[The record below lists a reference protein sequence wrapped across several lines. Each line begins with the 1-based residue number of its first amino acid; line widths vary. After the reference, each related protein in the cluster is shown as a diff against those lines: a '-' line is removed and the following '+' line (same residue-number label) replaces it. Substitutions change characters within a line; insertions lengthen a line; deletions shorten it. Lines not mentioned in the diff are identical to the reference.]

1 MCFVARFQLWAHMPF
16 VKWVRGCLDRNST
29 TRYHKPR
36 FGRMANIEDSITP
49 CAHAITLIHL
59 CRPDLAPI
67 VAHIFPGI
75 VCGLVACSAKTL
87 GLSDVDTISA
97 SLYQDDTWSHHQM
110 ETFSALLALCAGN
123 SKGQWMRNFDAFFRA
138 LSHTWVRYPGFS
150 GHGVKCPILT
160 TVVPGFSGDLIGCT
174 IRSKWSPFG
183 DLYLARK
190 KKLLC
195 VK

>member
-75 VCGLVACSAKTL
+75 VCGLVAYSAKTL

-138 LSHTWVRYPGFS
+138 WTNGWVNNRDA
-150 GHGVKCPILT
+150 
-160 TVVPGFSGDLIGCT
+160 GDLRRHCAHYDVPVMMWLT
-174 IRSKWSPFG
+174 IFRRQHHCLIFCDVVVTYVIVSYAIQNKI
-183 DLYLARK
+183 
-190 KKLLC
+190 
-195 VK
+195 